1 MCIYLFYQIRKTRRN
16 RKAREEHSTQPAE
29 RVQAKQES
37 PCEHQLAD
45 AVKGSGDGV
54 LNNTILGLEHQQRP
68 VEQRG
73 STHCPECIAEKKR
86 ARIYRLKILVS
97 LVMANIMAAM
107 DLTIIATALPTIASH
122 FCKSG
127 TQRVSHLLLA
137 NRFKLHSH
145 SSIGS

>member
-1 MCIYLFYQIRKTRRN
+1 MCIYLFYHIRKTRRN

-29 RVQAKQES
+29 PVQAKQE
-37 PCEHQLAD
+37 PLCEHQLAD
-45 AVKGSGDGV
+45 AAKGSGDGV
-54 LNNTILGLEHQQRP
+54 LNSTMPGLEHQQRP

-73 STHCPECIAEKKR
+73 SSHCLECIAEKKR
-86 ARIYRLKILVS
+86 ARIYRSKVLVS

-127 TQRVSHLLLA
+127 T
-137 NRFKLHSH
+137 
-145 SSIGS
+145 

>member
-16 RKAREEHSTQPAE
+16 RKARKEHTQPAE

-37 PCEHQLAD
+37 LCEHQLAD
-45 AVKGSGDGV
+45 AAQDSDNGV
-54 LNNTILGLEHQQRP
+54 FKSTMPGLEHQQRP

-86 ARIYRLKILVS
+86 AKIYRWKVLVS

-122 FCKSG
+122 FCKPG
-127 TQRVSHLLLA
+127 T
-137 NRFKLHSH
+137 
-145 SSIGS
+145 